1 MKAYPTEASCHL
13 SFHATLIFEYD
24 KKKGYKLVSQICS
37 KEILAVTVH
46 CQVSDCD
53 QALTV
58 TLLCSKNYTVTK
70 NVTHWDQNCDY

>member
-1 MKAYPTEASCHL
+1 M
-13 SFHATLIFEYD
+13 
-24 KKKGYKLVSQICS
+24 SQICS

-70 NVTHWDQNCDY
+70 NVTHWDQNCDYNSEAKKCEKIHTSQSEV